1 MEIFGEHNI
10 LLTFVPASCTGE
22 LQPLDLSGNGAFK
35 QALKSHFIT
44 WYADQVP
51 DEDDEIQVDLRLSTL
66 KPLHAG
72 WVIEAWNQVRDNAEC
87 LITGWRKAGI
97 IDALRN
103 APIDLIV

>member
-1 MEIFGEHNI
+1 M
-10 LLTFVPASCTGE
+10 
-22 LQPLDLSGNGAFK
+22 DR
-35 QALKSHFIT
+35 FIT
-44 WYADQVP
+44 KTPREDPPRRKYPTPRPGLP
-51 DEDDEIQVDLRLSTL
+51 DPNRETTQREAEKCAAV